1 MQETVIKLRKIIF
14 NGLMSEPS
22 DETKTSSDRKKVI
35 VGVSVCTDY
44 ELIIWCTVPFS
55 ILYNIIGGV

>member
-22 DETKTSSDRKKVI
+22 DETKTSSDRKKLLLE
-35 VGVSVCTDY
+35 CRF
-44 ELIIWCTVPFS
+44 VPIMS
-55 ILYNIIGGV
+55 